1 MSHALIVVDVQNDF
15 CEGGSLGVDGG
26 SAVAAD
32 ITRHLE
38 THRREYDAVVA
49 TADWHVDPGGHF
61 SDEPDFVDSWPPHC
75 RVGTPG
81 SAFHPEVAE
90 ALRGVDA
97 VFHKGQFSAAYSGFE
112 GTTTDGGEGTGADVG
127 REGRPSVSTE
137 DAILLGDWLREAG
150 ITSVD
155 VVGIATDHCVRATAL
170 DAVAQGFGTRVL
182 LDLTAGVS
190 PQTTTRAL
198 ATMRE
203 AGVELVGNPRAS

>member
-1 MSHALIVVDVQNDF
+1 MYLPDRIPVAPSGF
-15 CEGGSLGVDGG
+15 KESL
-26 SAVAAD
+26 
-32 ITRHLE
+32 
-38 THRREYDAVVA
+38 DAV
-49 TADWHVDPGGHF
+49 
-61 SDEPDFVDSWPPHC
+61 
-75 RVGTPG
+75 
-81 SAFHPEVAE
+81 EVADAIAAGVRR
-90 ALRGVDA
+90 ALPGVRVTA
-97 VFHKGQFSAAYSGFE
+97 LPVP
-112 GTTTDGGEGTGADVG
+112 DGGEGTGADVG

-170 DAVAQGFGTRVL
+170 DAVAHGFGTRVL